1 MRHRVVVA
9 RWDEDVS
16 WAREYPHVIYDKGG
30 GDGYIVALTL
40 PSPGGRGEYALTLPS
55 PDGRGELNVVRM
67 EGNPEGHESHTYLH
81 HIISQYDGLDD
92 WTTFAQGWP
101 FDHARNWEREWEAEP
116 VSGFAWVGDWMPT
129 DDGDGKPH
137 HLQAILPVGRAFEA
151 IFGRPALESYTFVA
165 GAQFTASRE
174 LIRSR
179 PRAFYEKV
187 QALGF
192 TEELEKD
199 WGYTLERLW
208 GYMWDEDLTP
218 GPFPKREGEKQGAM
232 NV

>member
-9 RWDEDVS
+9 RWDEEVS

-30 GDGYIVALTL
+30 DLT
-40 PSPGGRGEYALTLPS
+40 PSPFPEREGG
-55 PDGRGELNVVRM
+55 LNVVRIY
-67 EGNPEGHESHTYLH
+67 ENPEGHESHTYLH
-81 HIISQYDGLDD
+81 HIISQYDALDD

-101 FDHARNWEREWEAEP
+101 FDHARNWKREWDAEP
-116 VSGFAWVGDWMPT
+116 ASGFGWVGDWMPT
-129 DDGDGKPH
+129 ADRFGQPQH
-137 HLQAILPVGRAFEA
+137 VPNLLPVGEA
-151 IFGRPALESYTFVA
+151 YEMIFNRPALESYTFVA